1 VGAVT
6 VSYLYVPGNAPEG
19 LAAAFDSGAD
29 AVVVDLADAVP
40 PETKDD
46 TRAAVAQWLRDQW
59 LRDQPQ
65 DRDLW
70 VCINPGPMGHEDA
83 RQVVGPW
90 LRGVCLAKTESTT
103 QLDALDAVL
112 STVETEAGIGSRT
125 IAVVPLLESATA
137 ILAAPAIARSQRVAR
152 LQIAEIDLR
161 AELGLELSP
170 DEREL
175 LWIRSQVVV
184 AGASAGLA
192 APIAAASLQ
201 FTDPDRLRETTTAL
215 KRLGFGSRACIHPA
229 QIPTVNEVF
238 A

>member
-1 VGAVT
+1 VGALT
-6 VSYLYVPGNAPEG
+6 RSYLYVPGNAPGE
-19 LAAAFDSGAD
+19 LATALDSGAD
-29 AVVVDLADAVP
+29 AVVVDLADPVP
-40 PETKDD
+40 AEAKDG
-46 TRAAVAQWLRDQW
+46 TRAAVAQW

-70 VCINPGPMGHEDA
+70 VCINPGPTGHEDA

-112 STVETEAGIGSRT
+112 STVENDLGMPART

-137 ILAAPAIARSQRVAR
+137 ILAAPAIARSQRVHR

-161 AELGLELSP
+161 AELAVELSS

-175 LWIRSQVVV
+175 LWIRSQVVL
-184 AGASAGLA
+184 AGAAAGLA
-192 APIAAASLQ
+192 SPVAAASLQ
-201 FTDPDRLRETTTAL
+201 FTDPHRLRETTTAL
-215 KRLGFGSRACIHPA
+215 KRLGFSSRACIHPA
-229 QIPTVNEVF
+229 QIPIINEVF